1 MQDRE
6 LESVLAQQLAPLT
19 RRGFLRAGCS
29 VAAATAAGL
38 WTVRDAWADDDVRA
52 LPSEI
57 QYLTLLEYRVLNKM
71 RQVFIA
77 PELLGMPSTVEI
89 PVMQNIDNMVG
100 HLSKSVRANVNLAGK
115 IFEYSPGYRFSRF
128 SSMSND
134 SAQAY
139 MEKWQRGYFF
149 QRGLITSLKSVVAL
163 AYWRDA
169 RIDPFLDYDGPV
181 SVRWGVRKLGNAP
194 LPNDI

>member
-1 MQDRE
+1 MRDRE

-29 VAAATAAGL
+29 VAMATAGGL
-38 WTVRDAWADDDVRA
+38 WSVRDAWADEVLA
-52 LPSEI
+52 LPSDIE
-57 QYLTLLEYRVLNKM
+57 YLTLLEYRVLNKM
-71 RQVFIA
+71 RLVFIA

-89 PVMQNIDNMVG
+89 PVMHNIDNMVG

-128 SSMSND
+128 SSMSNE
-134 SAQAY
+134 SARAY
-139 MEKWQRGYFF
+139 MERWQRGYFF
-149 QRGLITSLKSVVAL
+149 QRGLITSLKSLVAL

-169 RIDPFLDYDGPV
+169 RVNPFLDYDGPV

-194 LPNDI
+194 LPNDL